1 MFRWTRLATLA
12 AVAAV
17 LAMATGVAGATSK
30 PGSAAAAGSQMPSA
44 GKITTAAAHRAA
56 LLNAANLRTRAGA
69 ARYLRAIGVNPH
81 HFVIQRGIRNYAG
94 AKCPGAGWS
103 CTSTA
108 HPVIQI
114 ASAGGFNTFQ
124 CTTAS
129 CAVVQVSAPTAKPN
143 PNPGTAVCIKTTGLT
158 QSCSINQTSATANNV
173 AIVVE
178 GQVAGAKMS
187 GLTQTASY
195 SAQIT
200 QTATGDSTIHNGNT
214 ACVLQSINIDG
225 STQAKRGTPVLVTL
239 NGQQSASIS
248 QNSLYGNNVVKN
260 ATPAGACDA
269 DGTQLTQSQT
279 LSSSASGTGRVEQDQ
294 NANATAPN
302 VQLDIKQN
310 KNQTTPADSAG
321 ENHVKF
327 SQTSNLSA
335 VAGTTASGSVI
346 QKQGTDAGGIQAT
359 VNQFA
364 NGVSTSDAVQTEV
377 QCEQAQIGPVPPSS
391 SCTTGP
397 SPSYDLT
404 QEQHGPLRKG
414 PCPPSCSTQAGNSGD
429 TFVVT
434 QTSTQ
439 DNNTGDGQTNTLV
452 GDYTTSG
459 TCATLA
465 DCHVTQT
472 TDVNGESST
481 NTQTGS
487 SVNTQTTCSGSDC
500 TSSGGQTGV
509 VSVSPTG
516 ISASNTDV
524 GEFGY
529 GGMRGGGTGSITV
542 SGIAA
547 PVLGAFLYWNG
558 PTNSS
563 DPAANA
569 AVTFNGTAVTGTNIG
584 FASSNCWNAF
594 ANSQSYRA
602 DVTPLVS
609 DDGTY
614 SLSNFVKPDAD
625 INGVSLIVFYNDAN
639 SLNDRNVVLWNGND
653 SNVVSTFDPADW
665 DETISGVQY
674 PGSGAASLD
683 LVVSDGQTFADG
695 ALVLNGTELV
705 PAGNIF
711 QGDSTPAGPFNSN
724 GDLWDVKS
732 FNIPSSFL
740 QTGSNTLNLTSP
752 ASADCLSLVVAAANT
767 PAAAPVIPR

>member
-1 MFRWTRLATLA
+1 MFRWTRIATFA
-12 AVAAV
+12 AVAAAV
-17 LAMATGVAGATSK
+17 AMATGVAGATSK

-94 AKCPGAGWS
+94 AKCPGARWS

-114 ASAGGFNTFQ
+114 ASAGGSNTFQ
-124 CTTAS
+124 CTTVS
-129 CAVVQVSAPTAKPN
+129 CAVVQVSAPAAKPN

-158 QSCSINQTSATANNV
+158 QSCSINQTSATGNNV

-200 QTATGDSTIHNGNT
+200 QTATGGSAIHNGNT
-214 ACVLQSINIDG
+214 ACVLQSVNLDG

-248 QNSLYGNNVVKN
+248 QDSLYGNNFVKN
-260 ATPAGACDA
+260 ATAAGACGSD
-269 DGTQLTQSQT
+269 TSPLTQSQT

-294 NANATAPN
+294 NASATAPN

-321 ENHVKF
+321 QNHVLF

-335 VAGTTASGSVI
+335 VAGTAASGSVI

-364 NGVSTSDAVQTEV
+364 NGVSTSDALQTET

-391 SCTTGP
+391 SCTTGATAP
-397 SPSYDLT
+397 GYDLT

-434 QTSTQ
+434 QSSTQ

-459 TCATLA
+459 TCATAA
-465 DCHVTQT
+465 DCRVTQT
-472 TDVNGESST
+472 TDVNNDSST
-481 NTQTGS
+481 NTETGS
-487 SVNTQTTCSGSDC
+487 SVNTQTTCDGSDC
-500 TSSGGQTGV
+500 TSTGPT
-509 VSVSPTG
+509 SSSTLTISPTG
-516 ISASNTDV
+516 LSVTNTDV
-524 GEFGY
+524 GEFGV
-529 GGMRGGGTGSITV
+529 GGMRGSGTGSITA
-542 SGIAA
+542 SGITG
-547 PVLGAFLYWNG
+547 PVAHAFLYWNG
-558 PTNSS
+558 PTNSA
-563 DPAANA
+563 DPASNA
-569 AVTFNGTAVTGTNIG
+569 SVMFGGNPVTGTNIG
-584 FASSNCWNAF
+584 TASDNNWGFQNG
-594 ANSQSYRA
+594 QSYRA
-602 DVTPLVS
+602 DVTSLVS
-609 DDGTY
+609 GNGSY
-614 SLSNFVKPDAD
+614 SLSNFRNANAD
-625 INGVSLIVFYNDAN
+625 INGVSLIVFYDDGN
-639 SLNDRNVVLWNGND
+639 SSNDRNVVAWNGND
-653 SNVVSTFDPADW
+653 SNVPFGADPANW
-665 DETISGVQY
+665 DETISGVPY
-674 PGSGAASLD
+674 PGSGTASLD
-683 LVVSDGQTFADG
+683 VVVSDGQAFNDA
-695 ALVLNGTELV
+695 ALVVNGSTV
-705 PAGNIF
+705 AAAGPIF
-711 QGDSTPAGPFNSN
+711 QGDSTPPGATDG
-724 GDLWDVKS
+724 LWDVES
-732 FNIPSSFL
+732 FDITSLLTS
-740 QTGSNTLNLTSP
+740 GSNSLHLTS
-752 ASADCLSLVVAAANT
+752 ATDEDALSLVVAIANV
-767 PAAAPVIPR
+767 PASAPVIP